1 MPMYRACLQR
11 FGAGVGCFVLPSAL
25 LLALLLARSPHSGN
39 NSNLL
44 CRGEHPVSLLIKIA
58 SRHGP
63 MALLRGLRNEVLSIT
78 QSYPRAAFTHLS
90 NAATNGMCSK
100 CFREEQASQDKAKA
114 ALAASAEAQHAPVVE
129 APAPVPAAAAAPT
142 AAIEIARASTPT
154 AEEGSSS
161 APVATVANAASPSS
175 PCKPNRCVCTWAWP
189 TCFGLTT
196 APSQQL
202 AQGERLLS

>member
-1 MPMYRACLQR
+1 
-11 FGAGVGCFVLPSAL
+11 
-25 LLALLLARSPHSGN
+25 
-39 NSNLL
+39 
-44 CRGEHPVSLLIKIA
+44 
-58 SRHGP
+58 

-175 PCKPNRCVCTWAWP
+175 PCKPNSQHRYAEAHSCT
-189 TCFGLTT
+189 FEDYKT
-196 APSQQL
+196 AEREKL
-202 AQGERLLS
+202 AANNPLVQASKVERI